1 MRRPDGMAEAL
12 RLGSVVQ
19 EGVRRKGVTDRHGA
33 GDPSRVRFSG
43 DDSGDKRG

>member
-1 MRRPDGMAEAL
+1 MRRPDGMAECIKE
-12 RLGSVVQ
+12 
-19 EGVRRKGVTDRHGA
+19 EGVRRKRVTDRHGA